1 MKLSQRIYACAEKI
15 WPQYLCH
22 PFVVQMADGTLPE
35 EKFRYYMLQDYLYL
49 RDYVKIFAAIIQK
62 ADDFEQIRFLSTQ
75 LSDTIGETYRT
86 HLPYMRRLGVTDA
99 EIEAARPHIDNSA
112 YTHYMICEAQ
122 AGDVLTGLVTLLNCS
137 WSYAYVAEQMV
148 ARYPNALSDERYG
161 AWFAGYVSDAY
172 RQTNQDLIDRIDAL
186 GASVDEAA
194 AQHLCEIFENCCR
207 FDLRFWDM
215 VYTMGQQR
223 APLCSG
229 EA

>member
-1 MKLSQRIYACAEKI
+1 
-15 WPQYLCH
+15 
-22 PFVVQMADGTLPE
+22 
-35 EKFRYYMLQDYLYL
+35 
-49 RDYVKIFAAIIQK
+49 
-62 ADDFEQIRFLSTQ
+62 
-75 LSDTIGETYRT
+75 
-86 HLPYMRRLGVTDA
+86 
-99 EIEAARPHIDNSA
+99 
-112 YTHYMICEAQ
+112 MICEAQ

-137 WSYAYVAEQMV
+137 WSYAYVAEQMT
-148 ARYPNALSDERYG
+148 ARYPNALSDARYG

-194 AQHLCEIFENCCR
+194 AQHLCEIFEKCCR

>member
-1 MKLSQRIYACAEKI
+1 MRSEALAAVSV
-15 WPQYLCH
+15 PPLCG
-22 PFVVQMADGTLPE
+22 ADGGTLPE

-49 RDYVKIFAAIIQK
+49 RDYVKIFAAIIPK

-86 HLPYMRRLGVTDA
+86 HLPYMQRLGVTDA

-186 GASVDEAA
+186 GAAVDEAA

-215 VYTMGQQR
+215 VYTMGQQC

>member
-15 WPQYLCH
+15 WPQYLSH

-99 EIEAARPHIDNSA
+99 EIDAARPHIDNSA

-148 ARYPNALSDERYG
+148 A
-161 AWFAGYVSDAY
+161 SDAY
-172 RQTNQDLIDRIDAL
+172 RQTNQELIDRIDAL

-194 AQHLCEIFENCCR
+194 AQHLCEIFEKCCR

>member
-22 PFVVQMADGTLPE
+22 PFVVQMADGTLSE

-86 HLPYMRRLGVTDA
+86 HLPYMQRLGVTDA

-194 AQHLCEIFENCCR
+194 AQQENHGYYHSYHSSCGRGSQHPFC
-207 FDLRFWDM
+207 
-215 VYTMGQQR
+215 
-223 APLCSG
+223 
-229 EA
+229 

>member
-1 MKLSQRIYACAEKI
+1 M
-15 WPQYLCH
+15 
-22 PFVVQMADGTLPE
+22 
-35 EKFRYYMLQDYLYL
+35 
-49 RDYVKIFAAIIQK
+49 
-62 ADDFEQIRFLSTQ
+62 
-75 LSDTIGETYRT
+75 
-86 HLPYMRRLGVTDA
+86 
-99 EIEAARPHIDNSA
+99 
-112 YTHYMICEAQ
+112 
-122 AGDVLTGLVTLLNCS
+122 LTGLVTLLNCS
-137 WSYAYVAEQMV
+137 WSYAYVAEQMT

-186 GASVDEAA
+186 GASVDEATV
-194 AQHLCEIFENCCR
+194 QHLCEIFENCCR

>member
-1 MKLSQRIYACAEKI
+1 MKLSQRIYACAQKL

-86 HLPYMRRLGVTDA
+86 HLPYMQRLGVTDA
-99 EIEAARPHIDNSA
+99 EIDAARPHIDNSA

-137 WSYAYVAEQMV
+137 WSYAYVAEQMT

-215 VYTMGQQR
+215 VYTMGQQC

-229 EA
+229 KA